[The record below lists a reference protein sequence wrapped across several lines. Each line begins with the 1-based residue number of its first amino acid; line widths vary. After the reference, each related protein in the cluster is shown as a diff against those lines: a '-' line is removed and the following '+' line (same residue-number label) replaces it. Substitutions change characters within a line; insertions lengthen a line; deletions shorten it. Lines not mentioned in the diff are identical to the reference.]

1 MKRILSFAIILILVF
16 ALAACR
22 QQTEAVEPTESP
34 ASPTAAPTEAP
45 TEQPTEPPA
54 AQGFNEEDAAKLT
67 AFFETADDAGVKN
80 GEKLFENY
88 DPADPESWKTDGMSI
103 GWNEEG
109 RLQRIDL
116 WADEDR
122 SEAAELAGL
131 LELKDLDS
139 LKEVWIGPGI
149 VLEKVRIENCPNLMA
164 IRIVEPVADT
174 AEFDSAVPTET
185 FYLTA
190 RMFLEAHLIGNVPN
204 DRAEGD
210 PFDERGIILVPE
222 EGGVAGI
229 DAGPNDA
236 DGELYEIVLIARPDE
251 GVSFNGW
258 IDEMADPYSFEPV
271 IDITFVQPPLGD
283 EFVFTVRFEPAAYRI
298 PEYEGEAPTASAEII
313 DVEPGDP
320 VKVDLDYDGKPD
332 TITFID
338 NGPNEGVGEGNSIK
352 ITVELG
358 SNPGKVI
365 TLNESD
371 YVLSYA
377 LRILDCDI
385 TDDRLDLIFNAFGA
399 DLSETVIAYRVNDS
413 GSIEAFP
420 IEWSAVIETEPHVF
434 MDAHGTFDATQGI
447 PISMR
452 TEIFDSQNITARMT
466 VTAEGFRV
474 ISPYRYWDP
483 ETEGYHGY
491 RELKRDMKAYMTLDE
506 DAEEI
511 TIPAGTYFAPIETDG
526 YSYVKLLLKDGGYV
540 FIHIEVRGPYV
551 MIDGVLQKEYCDIWI
566 GE

>member
-1 MKRILSFAIILILVF
+1 MKRILSFAIILVF
-16 ALAACR
+16 VFSLAACR

-45 TEQPTEPPA
+45 TEQPA

-88 DPADPESWKTDGMSI
+88 DPADPASWKTDDGMSI

-116 WADEDR
+116 WDDEDR
-122 SEAAELAGL
+122 SEATELAGL
-131 LELKDLDS
+131 LELKCIDS
-139 LKEVWIGPGI
+139 LEEVYIGPGI
-149 VLEKVRIENCPNLMA
+149 VLEKVRIDNCPNLMA
-164 IRIVEPVADT
+164 VRIVEPVADT

-185 FYLTA
+185 FYLSA
-190 RMFLEAHLIGNVPN
+190 RMFLEAHLIGSVPN

-210 PFDERGIILVPE
+210 PFEERGIILVPE

-283 EFVFTVRFEPAAYRI
+283 EFVFKARFEPAAYRI
-298 PEYEGEAPTASAEII
+298 PEYEGDAPAASADII
-313 DVEPGDP
+313 DVEPGES
-320 VKVDLDYDGKPD
+320 VEVDLDFDGKPD
-332 TITFID
+332 TIKFVD
-338 NGPNEGVGEGNSIK
+338 NGPNEGIGEGNGIK

-365 TLNESD
+365 TLNEMD
-371 YVLSYA
+371 YVESCA

-385 TDDRLDLIFNAFGA
+385 TDDRLDIIFNAFGIN
-399 DLSETVIAYRVNDS
+399 LSEIVIAYRVNDS

-420 IEWSAVIETEPHVF
+420 IECGAIIETEPHVF

-452 TEIFDSQNITARMT
+452 TEIFDSQYITARMT

-491 RELKRDMKAYMTLDE
+491 RELKRDMKAYLSLDE

-511 TIPAGTYFAPIETDG
+511 TIPAGKFFAPIETDG